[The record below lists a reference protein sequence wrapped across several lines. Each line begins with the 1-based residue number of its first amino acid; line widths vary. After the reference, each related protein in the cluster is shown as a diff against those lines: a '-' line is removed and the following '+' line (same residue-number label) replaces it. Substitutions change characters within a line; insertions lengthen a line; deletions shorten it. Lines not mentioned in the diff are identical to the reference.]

1 MRPVWSLVGLS
12 YMPPIIPQTQHFA
25 QKITP
30 EFCPKKLP
38 HVPPLGGLGNG
49 FGPIDAAKMCRYHSG
64 QANATAARRPTARIT
79 AAPAGHQGRGKKF
92 PLRGTAQP
100 RKIFA
105 KRA

>member
-49 FGPIDAAKMCRYHSG
+49 FGPIDAAKMCRYHPG
-64 QANATAARRPTARIT
+64 QANATAARRRPPGPR
-79 AAPAGHQGRGKKF
+79 QKL